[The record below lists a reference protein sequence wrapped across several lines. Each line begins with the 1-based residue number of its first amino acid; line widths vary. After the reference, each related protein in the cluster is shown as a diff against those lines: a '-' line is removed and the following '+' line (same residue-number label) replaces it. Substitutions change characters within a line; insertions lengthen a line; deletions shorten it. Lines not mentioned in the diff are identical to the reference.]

1 MAATPKRRK
10 GGPEI
15 VPVTA
20 DGVPALVEPCRDCA
34 FWERGPGLVAG
45 TASTVSRDKAAWVR
59 RVEAEWGTPGW
70 LVRVDG
76 QPAGHLLIA
85 PAHLAPRSL
94 AFPTSPVADDAIL
107 LLAVRVDPRYAG
119 QGLGRRL
126 VQTAAREV
134 LSHDGRAIEAFGTTR
149 GDQCLTPV
157 DFLTAVGFYVVRE
170 HAAYPRLRLDL
181 RTALAWREDVEH
193 ALDRI
198 LAPVR
203 RLGAGNPVGTAN
215 NEAPGAGRP

>member
-1 MAATPKRRK
+1 M
-10 GGPEI
+10 
-15 VPVTA
+15 
-20 DGVPALVEPCRDCA
+20 
-34 FWERGPGLVAG
+34 
-45 TASTVSRDKAAWVR
+45 
-59 RVEAEWGTPGW
+59 
-70 LVRVDG
+70 
-76 QPAGHLLIA
+76 
-85 PAHLAPRSL
+85 
-94 AFPTSPVADDAIL
+94 
-107 LLAVRVDPRYAG
+107 RVDPRYAG

-181 RTALAWREDVEH
+181 RTALAWREEVEH